1 MCVYSCKFFVCSD
14 INFSLL
20 PVRVY
25 VLTFRLQSQLSEK
38 ESDHKEAISSLES
51 KHSVEIQNL
60 KKLLASSE
68 ATNTD
73 LQKEVQLYMYVL
85 C

>member
-14 INFSLL
+14 INFSSL

-73 LQKEVQLYMYVL
+73 LQKEVQLYVL